1 MSSVAGAL
9 SRLRQEMEKKE
20 KRTIL
25 SFEDF
30 LEIARTEP
38 QKVLRNIFQ
47 LFHDMIKSYV
57 GKGKDEYPEDPESI
71 GFVQYDCS
79 KLLAEGA
86 DNPFF
91 ADRLFANRFIRQIEN
106 LKQGSQQNQIYVFEG
121 PHGCGKSTFLNN
133 ILKRFEE
140 YSNTSENQSF
150 EIFWMI
156 DENLFLPQNDSARAN
171 ERFQKVEIPCP
182 NHDHPILLI
191 PKNYRVEFLDRLL
204 GKEMSEIKHKIS
216 SEKEY
221 EWVFRDEVC
230 TICKSLFWAL
240 FDRVGSLDE
249 ILKMVRVRPYK
260 FDRRLGE
267 GISIFN
273 PGDKPMKETCLTD
286 PQIQKKLDE
295 IFGTNLVKYVFSKHA
310 NTNNGIYVLMDIKS
324 YNQERLLELH
334 NVISEGVHKVN
345 GAVEERINSLFL
357 ALMNPEDKEIIKAEN
372 VESFQGR
379 MQYSKIPYVMEVPTE
394 VKIYRSIFGEHIGLH
409 FLPRVL
415 ENFARVIISS
425 RLNTDCKPL
434 SEWIKDFGKYKKY
447 CDENGL
453 LLRMEIYSGIIPS
466 WLSEEDKKAF
476 TAQVRRKLIAEGE
489 NEGEK
494 GFSGRESIKLFGD
507 FFSRYGSKPN
517 LINMANIVD
526 FFKHKISRDSRNE
539 NIPKNFIN
547 SLLAWYGYEVLSEV
561 KESLYFYNKEQISE
575 DILNFLCAVNH
586 EIGDK
591 VRCKFTGK
599 DIEVTVAFLKL
610 VGSYVTGEQM
620 DDKRTLAYAQEI
632 QQRYVMVMA
641 QELQGPGGKLITETE
656 LYSELFSAYVGNL
669 KEKTL
674 QPFLKNES
682 FREAV
687 KSFKTAEFSTF
698 DTRIKEHVAYMI
710 NNLVNKFGYTEQGA
724 KEIYLHVVDNKL
736 AEKFS

>member
-1 MSSVAGAL
+1 MSSVGGAL
-9 SRLRQEMEKKE
+9 SHLKREIEGKE

-30 LEIARTEP
+30 LESIKADP
-38 QKVLRNIFQ
+38 QGVLRNIFQ
-47 LFHDMIKSYV
+47 LFYDMVKNYV
-57 GKGKDEYPEDPESI
+57 GEGKDEYPEDPESI
-71 GFVQYDCS
+71 GFVKYDCS

-91 ADRLFANRFIRQIEN
+91 ADRLFANRFIRQVGN
-106 LKQGSQQNQIYVFEG
+106 LRQGSQQNRIYVFEG
-121 PHGCGKSTFLNN
+121 PSGCGKSTFLNN
-133 ILKRFEE
+133 LLKKFEE
-140 YSNTSENQSF
+140 YSDTDEGRSF
-150 EIFWMI
+150 EIFWAI
-156 DENLFLPQNDSARAN
+156 KENIF
-171 ERFQKVEIPCP
+171 PCP
-182 NHDHPILLI
+182 SHDYPMMLI

-221 EWVFRDEVC
+221 EWLFRDEAC

-240 FDRVGSLDE
+240 FDKLGSLE
-249 ILKMVRVRPYK
+249 EVLKMVKVRSYK

-267 GISIFN
+267 GISVFN
-273 PGDKPMKETCLTD
+273 PGDKPMKEIYLTD

-295 IFGTNLVKYVFSKHA
+295 FFGANLVKYVFSKHA

-324 YNQERLLELH
+324 YNKERLLELH

-357 ALMNPEDKEIIKAEN
+357 ALMNPEDKESIKEEKA
-372 VESFQGR
+372 ESFQER
-379 MQYSKIPYVMEVPTE
+379 IQYSKIPYVMEVPTE
-394 VKIYRSIFGEHIGLH
+394 VRIYRSIFGEHIDLH

-415 ENFARVIISS
+415 ENFARVIIAS
-425 RLNTDCKPL
+425 RLNADCKPL
-434 SEWIKDFGKYKKY
+434 HEWIKDFGKYKKY

-466 WLSEEDKKAF
+466 WLSEEDKKGF
-476 TAQVRRKLIAEGE
+476 TAQIRRKLIAEGE

-517 LINMANIVD
+517 LINMANIAD
-526 FFKHKISRDSRNE
+526 FFKHKISRGSRNE
-539 NIPKNFIN
+539 NIPKNFIS
-547 SLLAWYGYEVLSEV
+547 SLSAWYDYVVLGEV

-591 VRCKFTGK
+591 VKCRFTGK
-599 DIEVTVAFLKL
+599 NIEVTIDFLKL
-610 VGSYVTGEQM
+610 IGSYLTGEQM
-620 DDKRTLAYAQEI
+620 DDEKTQNYAQEI
-632 QQRYVMVMA
+632 QQKYVMVMA
-641 QELQGPGGKLITETE
+641 QELQGPHGKLITETK
-656 LYSELFSAYVGNL
+656 LYSELFNSYVGNL

-682 FREAV
+682 FRDAV
-687 KSFKTAEFSTF
+687 KSFKTAEFNTF
-698 DTRIKEHVAYMI
+698 DTRTKEYVVYMI
-710 NNLVNKFGYTEQGA
+710 GNLIKKFGYTEQGA
-724 KEIYLHVVDNKL
+724 KEIFLHAADNKL

>member
-1 MSSVAGAL
+1 MSSVKGAL
-9 SRLRQEMEKKE
+9 SRLKQEMEKKE

-30 LEIARTEP
+30 LETVRANP
-38 QKVLRNIFQ
+38 QRVLRNIFQ
-47 LFHDMIKSYV
+47 LFHDMVKNYV
-57 GKGKDEYPEDPESI
+57 GEGKDEYPEDPESI

-79 KLLAEGA
+79 KLLVEGA

-91 ADRLFANRFIRQIEN
+91 ADRLFANRFIRQVES
-106 LKQGSQQNQIYVFEG
+106 LKQGSQQNRIYVFEG

-133 ILKRFEE
+133 LLRKFEE
-140 YSNTSENQSF
+140 YSDTNEGRSF
-150 EIFWMI
+150 EIFWAI
-156 DENLFLPQNDSARAN
+156 DESLSQHSQRI
-171 ERFQKVEIPCP
+171 EIPCP
-182 NHDHPILLI
+182 SHDHPILLI
-191 PKNYRVEFLDRLL
+191 PENYRVEFLDQLL
-204 GKEMSEIKHKIS
+204 GEGMSEIKHKIS

-221 EWVFRDEVC
+221 EWIFRDKVC
-230 TICKSLFWAL
+230 TICKSLFLVL
-240 FDRVGSLDE
+240 FDKLGSLDE
-249 ILKMVRVRPYK
+249 VLKMVKVRPYK

-267 GISIFN
+267 GISVFN
-273 PGDKPMKETCLTD
+273 PGDEPMKEICLTD
-286 PQIQKKLDE
+286 QQIQKKLDK
-295 IFGTNLVKYVFSKHA
+295 IFGTKLVKYVFSKHA

-324 YNQERLLELH
+324 HNRERLLELH

-357 ALMNPEDKEIIKAEN
+357 ALMNPEDKEKIKEEKA
-372 VESFQGR
+372 ESFQGR
-379 MQYSKIPYVMEVPTE
+379 IQYSKIPYVMEVPTE
-394 VKIYRSIFGEHIGLH
+394 VKIFCNIFGESIGLH

-434 SEWIKDFGKYKKY
+434 KEWINDFGRYKKY

-494 GFSGRESIKLFGD
+494 GFSGRESIELFGD
-507 FFSRYGSKPN
+507 FFNRYSLRPN
-517 LINMANIVD
+517 LINMANIAD
-526 FFKHKISRDSRNE
+526 FFKHKIGRERRNE
-539 NIPKNFIN
+539 YIPKNFIN
-547 SLLAWYGYEVLSEV
+547 SLSSWYDYAVLSEV
-561 KESLYFYNKEQISE
+561 KEALYFYNREQISE

-586 EIGDK
+586 ELGDK

-599 DIEVTVAFLKL
+599 DIEVTIEFLKL
-610 VGSYVTGEQM
+610 VVGYITGEQM
-620 DDKRTLAYAQEI
+620 DDKKVLAYAQEI
-632 QQRYVMVMA
+632 QQRYVVVMA
-641 QELQGPGGKLITETE
+641 QELQGPGGKSIVETE
-656 LYSELFSAYVGNL
+656 FYSELFNSYIGNL

-682 FREAV
+682 FRDAV
-687 KSFKTAEFSTF
+687 KSFKTPEFNTF
-698 DTRIKEHVAYMI
+698 DTRTKEYIEYMI
-710 NNLVNKFGYTEQGA
+710 DNLMNKFGYTEQGA
-724 KEIYLHVVDNKL
+724 KEIFLYVVDNKL